1 MGTGELGKL
10 SFRLDFVFMFSF
22 FLIQYRDNVF
32 NLMGIFNHDIQTYL
46 KVWACAVT
54 PKTIF
59 ILFLQ
64 VNKNLI
70 LIWLLWAT
78 NNTVMHRT

>member
-1 MGTGELGKL
+1 
-10 SFRLDFVFMFSF
+10 
-22 FLIQYRDNVF
+22 
-32 NLMGIFNHDIQTYL
+32 MGIFNHDIQTYL